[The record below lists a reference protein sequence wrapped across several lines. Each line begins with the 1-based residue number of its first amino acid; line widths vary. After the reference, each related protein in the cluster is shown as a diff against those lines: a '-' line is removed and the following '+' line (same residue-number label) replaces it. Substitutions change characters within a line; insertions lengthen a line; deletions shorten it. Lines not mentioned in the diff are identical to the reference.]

1 MGTRFVRIARV
12 GLPTAWASKRL
23 LQPSVRF
30 CDPRVA
36 FPICSASL
44 PLPRDAPQPHGPKS
58 VTRGSARRA
67 STKRLSL
74 ANSTLSKLLIRMPV
88 PSSWEAACPPKGANN
103 GAAAF

>member
-1 MGTRFVRIARV
+1 MGARFVRVARV

-30 CDPRVA
+30 CDQESLSQ
-36 FPICSASL
+36 SA
-44 PLPRDAPQPHGPKS
+44 LPRDAPQPHVPRS
-58 VTRGSARRA
+58 ITRGSVRRA